1 MWVLEIHPK
10 SPPYQVWWSLDFER
24 HVRRKAR
31 KACHL
36 ANSAQL
42 GLKKAF
48 FLFKTAFKLLWN
60 FFENFAVKGCSIV
73 TTPVNTI

>member
-48 FLFKTAFKLLWN
+48 FLFKTAFKLL
-60 FFENFAVKGCSIV
+60 
-73 TTPVNTI
+73 